1 MTVTFKEFH
10 QRLLD
15 ECPRFAGDE
24 QVRAETQQ
32 LIDALPTKLP
42 LPPESVQV
50 LSFEA
55 WQDQIRDGMAR
66 MATNEEERLKVA
78 KRLF

>member
-1 MTVTFKEFH
+1 MMTFKEFH
-10 QRLLD
+10 QRMLD

-24 QVRAETQQ
+24 HLRAETQRA
-32 LIDALPTKLP
+32 IDAMPAEHPFL
-42 LPPESVQV
+42 PESDQP

-55 WQDQIRDGMAR
+55 WMANLREGMAR
-66 MATNEEERLKVA
+66 MANDEAERLKVA